1 MAVYTA
7 IDDASL
13 EAFLAAYDIGRAVS
27 LQGITEGV
35 ENSNFLLITEQGRF
49 ILTLYERRVDPAD
62 LPFFLGLMA
71 HLAGKGVPCPHR

>member
-35 ENSNFLLITEQGRF
+35 ENSNFLLITEQRA
-49 ILTLYERRVDPAD
+49 LHPHAVRA
-62 LPFFLGLMA
+62 
-71 HLAGKGVPCPHR
+71 AG

>member
-27 LQGITEGV
+27 LQASPKASRIT
-35 ENSNFLLITEQGRF
+35 S
-49 ILTLYERRVDPAD
+49 
-62 LPFFLGLMA
+62 
-71 HLAGKGVPCPHR
+71 C